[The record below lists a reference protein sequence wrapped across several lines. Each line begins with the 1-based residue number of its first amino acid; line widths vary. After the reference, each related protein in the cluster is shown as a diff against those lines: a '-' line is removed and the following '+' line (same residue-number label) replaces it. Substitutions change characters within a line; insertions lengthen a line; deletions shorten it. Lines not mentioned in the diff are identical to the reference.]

1 MAKKKV
7 VPADELEFEDEL
19 EQEESKISKGQKELD
34 TIEEIKEKLVKIGN
48 KRGFLLQEE
57 ILEAFKH
64 IDLTDDEFD
73 DLMDEFRKED
83 IDIDIEEDEDEEDD
97 FEFDSEDEEDEEAT
111 EFEKMEK
118 VKEAVTDEVK
128 TTDPVKMYFA
138 DIGKYDLL
146 KADEEV
152 ELAKRIEKG
161 EEAELRIRI
170 GEEEEGDEFL
180 VFDGTQA
187 RNEMVVANLRL
198 VVSIAKRYL
207 NRGLSF
213 LDLIEE
219 GNLGLMKAVE
229 KFDYTR
235 GLKFSTY
242 ATWWIRQA
250 ITRAIADQA
259 RTIRIPVHM
268 IETINKVSRAQRQ
281 LVQVLGRD
289 PTSEEIS
296 EQLEGTMSPEK
307 IRNIQ
312 RIAVEPISL
321 ETPIGE
327 EGDSNIGDFVED
339 ESSVTPVEYVNDV
352 SLVEQVYEIMQ
363 ETLTDRED
371 KVIRMRYGLD
381 GNEPMTLEEV
391 GQEFNVTR
399 ERVRQIQAKAIRK
412 MRSPSRFKK
421 LKEFYDRGE

>member
-83 IDIDIEEDEDEEDD
+83 IDIDIE
-97 FEFDSEDEEDEEAT
+97 EDEEDEEAT